1 MHPEFIKE
9 KIGRDNERQT
19 YQRRRSQNTLIIV
32 LSESTP
38 DRIQKC
44 LPNIARYL
52 RIIGTDVG
60 QGSVG
65 EEADFNFRLD
75 LWVHALSRL
84 SFAAV
89 DSLIN
94 ALLKSYGTKI
104 EVTCTSS
111 ADWNPS
117 CQGEVNNTKS
127 IFGIQLRAKVRQIFY
142 AKMDLIFV

>member
-38 DRIQKC
+38 DQIQKC

-75 LWVHALSRL
+75 L
-84 SFAAV
+84 
-89 DSLIN
+89 
-94 ALLKSYGTKI
+94 
-104 EVTCTSS
+104 
-111 ADWNPS
+111 
-117 CQGEVNNTKS
+117 
-127 IFGIQLRAKVRQIFY
+127 
-142 AKMDLIFV
+142 